1 MRQLFRR
8 LWYRWIGSAFVTGVV
23 VLLPVVITVM
33 IMGWAGTQ
41 LVYLVG
47 PQTLIGGALRGVG
60 FHLVTDPT
68 IATVVGWALVLL
80 TIWTLGLFI
89 QSTARHQ
96 FDAMFHTVMHRIP
109 LIGTIY
115 KPVAHVV
122 GLLSREGQEDL
133 QGMSV
138 VFCTL
143 SEGNGAGFLGLL
155 ASPEPFRF
163 REQDCLLVYIPTA
176 PIPMTGGLMFVPAP
190 TVTKVTMSV
199 DDLMKL
205 YFSLGTLSSQVM
217 PDQYRTSKAPTDVR
231 PEAIE

>member
-1 MRQLFRR
+1 
-8 LWYRWIGSAFVTGVV
+8 VTGIV

-33 IMGWAGTQ
+33 IMGWVGTQ
-41 LVYLVG
+41 IVHLVG
-47 PQTLIGGALRGVG
+47 PQTLIGVVLREVG
-60 FHLVTDPT
+60 LQLVTDPT
-68 IATVVGWALVLL
+68 IATVIGWTLVLL
-80 TIWTLGLFI
+80 TIWTLGLLI

-96 FDAMFHTVMHRIP
+96 FDTMFHTVMHRIP

-122 GLLSREGQEDL
+122 GLLSREAQEDL

-143 SEGNGAGFLGLL
+143 IEGNGTGFLGLL
-155 ASPEPFRF
+155 ASPELFRF
-163 REQDCLLVYIPTA
+163 REQDCLLVYIPTV

-190 TVTKVTMSV
+190 TVTKVAMSV

>member
-1 MRQLFRR
+1 
-8 LWYRWIGSAFVTGVV
+8 
-23 VLLPVVITVM
+23 M
-33 IMGWAGTQ
+33 IMGWVGAQ
-41 LVYLVG
+41 LVHLVG
-47 PQTLIGGALRGVG
+47 PQTFIGGVLRSVG
-60 FHLVTDPT
+60 LQLVTDPI
-68 IATVVGWALVLL
+68 IATVVGWTLVLL

-115 KPVAHVV
+115 KPVAHMI

-138 VFCTL
+138 VFCAMGE
-143 SEGNGAGFLGLL
+143 SSGAGFLGLL
-155 ASPEPFRF
+155 ASSEPFRI
-163 REQDCLLVYIPTA
+163 REQNCLLVYIPTA
-176 PIPMTGGLMFVPAP
+176 PVPMTGGLVFVPAP
-190 TVTKVTMSV
+190 AVTKVAMSV

-217 PDQYRTSKAPTDVR
+217 PDQYRTSEATIKAATSTKSETV
-231 PEAIE
+231 A